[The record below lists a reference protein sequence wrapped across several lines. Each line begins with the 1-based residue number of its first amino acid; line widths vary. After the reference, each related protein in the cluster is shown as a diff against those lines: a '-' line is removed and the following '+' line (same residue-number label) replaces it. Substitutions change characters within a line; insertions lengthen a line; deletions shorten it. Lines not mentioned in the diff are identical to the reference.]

1 MKNSTKLN
9 IFHVIRV
16 AADFKL
22 AMLEKDNMYILSS
35 TLSIRTIISFLL
47 SSNKGNDKYLY
58 FKRIPVETHW
68 AENGKKY

>member
-22 AMLEKDNMYILSS
+22 AMLEKNKIYMISS
-35 TLSIRTIISFLL
+35 KLIIYNFVFTLI
-47 SSNKGNDKYLY
+47 KYR
-58 FKRIPVETHW
+58 KW
-68 AENGKKY
+68 

>member
-22 AMLEKDNMYILSS
+22 AMLEKIIYIISS
-35 TLSIRTIISFLL
+35 KFLIRAIISFLL